1 MVKYLATILSF
12 IILFSSNVKA
22 ERIYTLGDKAV
33 NKSEL
38 PDGLKQ
44 KFYDIELEAFRKK
57 EAATLD
63 QLFEDHVNSIV
74 KKSGKSVE
82 KVTKDLLGIK
92 DPTEKELKD
101 WYEANKARIPYPFD
115 TVKDKIVQFLTN
127 EKSMAKRL
135 AFVQK
140 LAKDKK
146 FKLAFKSPTAPVI
159 NIASEGYPMKGKKG
173 AKLKIVEFADYY
185 CPHCKHASEDLK
197 KLINKHSSKIEL
209 IFMDFPIK
217 GEASHLIARGAFC
230 AGKQKK
236 FWEFHD
242 LAFENQST
250 LSDKSPANFAK
261 KLGLNSKKF
270 DVCLSSSEA
279 RKHVDKSQEEGK
291 RIGITGTPS
300 VFINGKKVGG
310 AHMHDL
316 INHVESY
323 L

>member
-1 MVKYLATILSF
+1 M
-12 IILFSSNVKA
+12 
-22 ERIYTLGDKAV
+22 
-33 NKSEL
+33 
-38 PDGLKQ
+38 KQ

-74 KKSGKSVE
+74 NKSGKSVE

-115 TVKDKIVQFLTN
+115 AVKDKIVQFLTN

-197 KLINKHSSKIEL
+197 KLY
-209 IFMDFPIK
+209 
-217 GEASHLIARGAFC
+217 
-230 AGKQKK
+230 Q
-236 FWEFHD
+236 
-242 LAFENQST
+242 
-250 LSDKSPANFAK
+250 
-261 KLGLNSKKF
+261 
-270 DVCLSSSEA
+270 
-279 RKHVDKSQEEGK
+279 
-291 RIGITGTPS
+291 
-300 VFINGKKVGG
+300 
-310 AHMHDL
+310 
-316 INHVESY
+316 
-323 L
+323 